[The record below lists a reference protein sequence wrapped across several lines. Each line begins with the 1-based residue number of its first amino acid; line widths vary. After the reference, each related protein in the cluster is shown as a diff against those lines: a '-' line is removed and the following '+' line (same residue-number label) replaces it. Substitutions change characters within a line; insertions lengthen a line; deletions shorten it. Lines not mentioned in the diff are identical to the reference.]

1 MGKWMKKSGIMSF
14 SFLLALTGYSGWG
27 SFSPVAKAE
36 ATSYNYAE
44 ALQKSIYFYEAQRS
58 GDLPANNRVEW
69 RGDSGLQDGADV
81 GHDLTGGWYDAGDHV
96 KFGFPMAATATIL
109 AWSVYEYR
117 EGYEQSGQL
126 EEILDNIRWATDYFM
141 KAHTAPNELWGQI
154 GNGTADHNWWGPA
167 EVMPMQRP
175 AYKIDTTHPG
185 SDLAGET
192 AAALASAAII
202 FRDSDPA
209 YSEKLL
215 RHAKELYNFADQ
227 YRGKYSDSIT
237 DAKQFYNSWSGYA
250 DELSW
255 GAVWLYLATNDQTYL
270 NKAIAASQ
278 LWGTNQ
284 QGDWDYKW
292 THAWDDKHYGAQLLL
307 ARITGD
313 SKFVRSTE
321 RNMEFWTTGVSGTGE
336 RVAYTPGGLA
346 HLDQWG
352 ALRYAA
358 NQAFLAF
365 VYSDWVS
372 DPAKKINA
380 RSFAEQQ
387 ILYMLGDNPRN
398 SSYVIG
404 YGNNSPQH
412 PHHRTSHGSWADS
425 QNTPVNHR
433 HILYGALV
441 GGPSKDDTYTDS
453 ISDFVSNEV
462 ATDYN
467 AGFTGA
473 LAKMML
479 LHGAGQQ
486 PVASF
491 PAPETREDEMFVEA
505 SVNASGSN
513 FVEIRALLNNRSGWP
528 ARASE
533 NMSFNYY
540 VDLSE
545 AIAAGYGPGDITV
558 AAGGYNQGATV
569 TPLKP
574 YDVSKNI
581 YYTTVDFSGTRI
593 YPGGQSAYRKEV
605 QFRIAAP
612 LNTTF
617 WNNANDFS
625 YQGIASGGS
634 SPIKAPNI
642 PVFDAGVRVFGELP
656 AGGGNPGEPTA
667 PAAPQNVKALPG
679 NEAAQLSWSAVS
691 SASEYLIK
699 RSAASGGPYNTVGT
713 SSVPSF
719 ADSGLTNGTT
729 YYYVV
734 VARNAVG
741 DSLPSS
747 EVSVKPRS
755 TPIPAEGDLKVQ
767 YRTNDTNSGDN
778 QLRPLFRIVNTGNE
792 TVSLSDLTLRYYYTT
807 DGDQPQQFNC
817 DYAFVGSGNVSGR
830 FVKLDHQVTGGDH
843 YLEIAF
849 APGAGSLAPGADS
862 GEIQTRVNKTDW
874 TNYNES
880 DDYSYGGTQ
889 QTFADWNKVTL
900 YRNGTLIWGVEP

>member
-1 MGKWMKKSGIMSF
+1 MGKWMKKSGALSF
-14 SFLLALTGYSGWG
+14 SFLLALTGYWS
-27 SFSPVAKAE
+27 SFAPAANAAASD
-36 ATSYNYAE
+36 YNYAE
-44 ALQKSIYFYEAQRS
+44 ALQKSIYFYESQRS
-58 GDLPANNRVEW
+58 GDLPDNNRVEW

-81 GHDLTGGWYDAGDHV
+81 HHDLTGGWYDAGDHV
-96 KFGFPMAATATIL
+96 KFGFPMASTATML

-141 KAHTAPNELWGQI
+141 KAHTAPNELYGQI

-175 AYKIDTTHPG
+175 AYKIDTAHPG

-192 AAALASAAII
+192 AAALAASSII
-202 FRDSDPA
+202 FRDSDSA
-209 YSEKLL
+209 YADKLL
-215 RHAKELYNFADQ
+215 RHAKELYDFADQ
-227 YRGKYSDSIT
+227 YRGNYSDSIT

-255 GAVWLYLATNDQTYL
+255 GAVWLYLATNDQAYL
-270 NKAIAASQ
+270 DKAVAASK

-313 SKFVRSTE
+313 AKFVQSTE
-321 RNMEFWTTGVSGTGE
+321 RNMEFWTTGVAGTGE
-336 RVAYTPGGLA
+336 RVTYTPGGLA

-372 DPAKKINA
+372 DPAKQKNA
-380 RSFAEQQ
+380 RSFAEKQ

-404 YGNNSPQH
+404 FGNNPPQH

-425 QNTPVNHR
+425 QNVPENHR

-441 GGPSKDDTYTDS
+441 GGPSSTDAYTDS
-453 ISDFVSNEV
+453 IGDYVSNEV

-473 LAKMML
+473 LAKMMI
-479 LHGAGQQ
+479 LHGQGRQ
-486 PVASF
+486 PLPTF

-533 NMSFNYY
+533 NLSFHYY
-540 VDLSE
+540 LDLSE
-545 AIAAGYGPGDITV
+545 AIEAGYGPEDITV
-558 AAGGYNQGATV
+558 TAGGYNQGATV
-569 TPLKP
+569 SELRP
-574 YDVSKNI
+574 YDANNHI
-581 YYTTVDFSGTRI
+581 YYTTIDFSGTRI
-593 YPGGQSAYRKEV
+593 YPGGQSAFRKEV

-612 LNTTF
+612 LNTNF

-625 YQGIASGGS
+625 FQGVATGGA
-634 SPIKAPNI
+634 APVKTPYM
-642 PVFDAGVRVFGELP
+642 PVFDAGVLVFGEFP
-656 AGGGNPGEPTA
+656 AGGGNPGEPTV
-667 PAAPQNVKALPG
+667 PAAPRNVKAVAG
-679 NEAAQLSWSAVS
+679 DGTVQLSWNAVS
-691 SASEYLIK
+691 GAEDYVIK
-699 RSAASGGPYNTVGT
+699 RSITGGGPYETVGT
-713 SSVPSF
+713 SDVPGF
-719 ADSGLTNGTT
+719 TDAGLVNDTT
-729 YYYVV
+729 YYYLVA
-734 VARNAVG
+734 ARNSVG
-741 DSLPSS
+741 ESVSS
-747 EVSVKPRS
+747 AQVSAKPHT
-755 TPIPAEGDLKVQ
+755 TPIPSDSDLKVQ
-767 YRTNDTNSGDN
+767 YRTNDTNPGDN
-778 QLRPLFRIVNTGNE
+778 QIRAQFRIVNDGE
-792 TVSLSDLTLRYYYTT
+792 ERVDLKDVRLRYYFTV
-807 DGDQPQQFNC
+807 DGDKPQQFHC
-817 DYAFVGSGNVSGR
+817 DYAAIGSGNVNGS
-830 FVKLDHQVTGGDH
+830 FAKLDEGLPGADY
-843 YLEIAF
+843 YLEVSF
-849 APGAGSLAPGADS
+849 DPGAGSLAPGTDS
-862 GEIQTRVNKTDW
+862 GEIQVRFNKTDW
-874 TNYNES
+874 SNYSES
-880 DDYSYGGTQ
+880 DDFSYDGTK
-889 QTFADWNKVTL
+889 TSYVDWERVPAYL
-900 YRNGTLIWGVEP
+900 NGTLVWGLEP

>member
-1 MGKWMKKSGIMSF
+1 MGKWMKKSGIVSF
-14 SFLLALTGYSGWG
+14 SFLLALTGYSGFG
-27 SFSPVAKAE
+27 SLPQTAKA
-36 ATSYNYAE
+36 APADFNYAE

-58 GDLPANNRVEW
+58 GDLPETNRVEW

-96 KFGFPMAATATIL
+96 KFGFPMASTATML

-141 KAHTAPNELWGQI
+141 KAHTAPNELWGQV

-175 AYKIDTTHPG
+175 AYKIDATHPG

-192 AAALASAAII
+192 AAALASASII
-202 FRDSDPA
+202 FKDTDPA
-209 YSEKLL
+209 YSGKLL

-227 YRGKYSDSIT
+227 YRGKYSESIT
-237 DAKQFYNSWSGYA
+237 DAKQYYNSWSGYA

-255 GAVWLYLATNDQTYL
+255 GAVWLYLATNDKSYL
-270 NKAIAASQ
+270 DKAIAASQ
-278 LWGTNQ
+278 LWGTDQ
-284 QGDWDYKW
+284 QGNWDYKW

-307 ARITGD
+307 ARITND
-313 SKFVRSTE
+313 PKFIRSTE
-321 RNMEFWTTGVSGTGE
+321 RNMEFWTTGVAGSGE
-336 RVAYTPGGLA
+336 RVSYTPGGLA

-365 VYSDWVS
+365 VYSDWVNDS
-372 DPAKKINA
+372 AKKINA
-380 RSFAEQQ
+380 RSFAERQ
-387 ILYMLGDNPRN
+387 ILYMLGDNPRT
-398 SSYVIG
+398 SSYLIG
-404 YGNNSPQH
+404 YGKNSPQH

-425 QNTPVNHR
+425 QNTPANHR

-441 GGPSKDDTYTDS
+441 GGPAKDDSYTDS
-453 ISDFVSNEV
+453 ISDYVSNEV

-479 LHGAGQQ
+479 LHGIGQQ
-486 PVASF
+486 PLASF

-505 SVNASGSN
+505 AVNASGSN

-528 ARASE
+528 ARASDK
-533 NMSFNYY
+533 MSFNYY
-540 VDLSE
+540 VDLTE
-545 AIAAGYGPGDITV
+545 TVEAGYGPEDITV
-558 AAGGYNQGATV
+558 TAGGYNQGATV
-569 TPLKP
+569 SPLKP
-574 YDVSKNI
+574 YDTNNHI

-625 YQGIASGGS
+625 YQGIAAGGAA
-634 SPIKAPNI
+634 PIKTQYI

-656 AGGGNPGEPTA
+656 TGGGNPGEPTA
-667 PAAPQNVKALPG
+667 PASPRNVKALPG
-679 NEAAQLSWSAVS
+679 SETAQLSWSPAS
-691 SASEYLIK
+691 SATDYLIK
-699 RSAASGGPYNTVGT
+699 RSETSGGPYSTIGT
-713 SSVPSF
+713 SAVPSF
-719 ADSGLTNGTT
+719 TDTGLTNGTT
-729 YYYVV
+729 YYYVI
-734 VARNAVG
+734 VAKNAAG
-741 DSLPSS
+741 ESLPSS

-755 TPIPAEGDLKVQ
+755 TPMPTEGDLKVQ

-778 QLRPLFRIVNTGNE
+778 QLRPLFKIVNTGKE
-792 TVSLSDLTLRYYYTT
+792 TISLSDLTLRYYYTI
-807 DGDQPQQFNC
+807 DGDKSQQFNC

-843 YLEIAF
+843 YVEISF
-849 APGAGSLAPGADS
+849 APEAGSLAPGKDS
-862 GEIQTRVNKTDW
+862 GEIQTRINKTDW
-874 TNYNES
+874 TNYSED
-880 DDYSYGGTQ
+880 DDYSYGGSQ
-889 QTFADWNKVTL
+889 QAFADWSKVTL
-900 YRNGTLIWGVEP
+900 YRNGTLIWGIEP